1 MKAYFIDKFGIE
13 NIEMK
18 DVEEPSSA
26 KGFVKVNPVMAGIN
40 PLDYNV
46 IAGKVL
52 YGINPMPHIPGSEI
66 LAIVAV
72 DSGKFRKGD
81 RVILYN
87 RIYDGTCEY
96 CISGKEY
103 LCPNGGIYGVVSN
116 GGFAETLSIREEN
129 LYRVPDT
136 ISDEVAVSF
145 PIAALTPYHAL
156 KEAGAR
162 ASQTLMVYGAS
173 GNTGIFAIQLANM
186 MGLNVFAV
194 SSKDYLNEYGARETF
209 QVEKIPEDLKTDIVI
224 NPLGGDFFSKSLAH
238 VVRSGKLITFGVLNG
253 RETTIDISKIY
264 TNEISII
271 GSTGGSRQ
279 DMGELIDLALGRNL
293 KVKID
298 RIFKFEQLKDA
309 LVYFGKPRDGR
320 VLISF

>member
-13 NIEMK
+13 NIEMR
-18 DVEEPSSA
+18 DVKEPSTA

-66 LAIVAV
+66 LAIVSE

-81 RVILYN
+81 RVVVYN

-96 CISGKEY
+96 CISGREY
-103 LCPNGGIYGVVSN
+103 LCSNGGIYGVVSN
-116 GGFAETLSIREEN
+116 GGFAETLLIKEEN

-145 PIAALTPYHAL
+145 PIAAMTPYHAL

-162 ASQTLMVYGAS
+162 AGQTLMVYGAS
-173 GNTGIFAIQLANM
+173 GNTGIFAIQMANM

-194 SSKDYLNEYGARETF
+194 SSKAYLDEYGARETF
-209 QVEKIPEDLKTDIVI
+209 PAEKIPDDFKADIVI
-224 NPLGGDFFSKSLAH
+224 NPLGGEFFSKSLTH
-238 VVRSGKLITFGVLNG
+238 VQRRGKLITFGVMNG
-253 RETTIDISKIY
+253 RDTTIDIGRIY

-279 DMGELIDLALGRNL
+279 DMRELIDLASGRKL
-293 KVKID
+293 KVKTD
-298 RIFKFEQLKDA
+298 KIFQFDQLKDA

-320 VLISF
+320 VLIRF

>member
-1 MKAYFIDKFGIE
+1 MKAYYIDKFGIE
-13 NIEMK
+13 NIEMR
-18 DVEEPSSA
+18 DVKEPSTA

-66 LAIVAV
+66 LAIVSE

-81 RVILYN
+81 RVVVYN

-96 CISGKEY
+96 CISGREY
-103 LCPNGGIYGVVSN
+103 LCSNGGIYGVVSN
-116 GGFAETLSIREEN
+116 GGFAETLLIKEEN

-145 PIAALTPYHAL
+145 PIAAMTPYHAL

-162 ASQTLMVYGAS
+162 AGQTLMVYGAS

-194 SSKDYLNEYGARETF
+194 SSKAYLDEYGARETF
-209 QVEKIPEDLKTDIVI
+209 PAEKIPDDFKADIVI
-224 NPLGGDFFSKSLAH
+224 NPLGGEFFRSKNKDLFLC
-238 VVRSGKLITFGVLNG
+238 VRKGDLFHRKEN
-253 RETTIDISKIY
+253 R
-264 TNEISII
+264 NEYS
-271 GSTGGSRQ
+271 
-279 DMGELIDLALGRNL
+279 
-293 KVKID
+293 V
-298 RIFKFEQLKDA
+298 
-309 LVYFGKPRDGR
+309 
-320 VLISF
+320 